1 MFPANEYPPFAS
13 EDIAL
18 FDAFLGDMSDGYS
31 YQNKD
36 LVYTAVH
43 TYLQKCSQQRMPP
56 KWVIETYYHC
66 AERMLLVNRP
76 AKDNTALLTLSQ
88 QLHMA
93 DSASQLAELLLQ
105 FLFETATPDSA
116 LMSSKKDIQ
125 KVLSYIE
132 SHYTSQLRMER
143 SAQFIRENSSNC
155 NIREAASSVGI
166 EDPFYFTRKF
176 KAYWGKSP
184 SEYAKNNE

>member
-36 LVYTAVH
+36 LVYTA
-43 TYLQKCSQQRMPP
+43 
-56 KWVIETYYHC
+56 
-66 AERMLLVNRP
+66 
-76 AKDNTALLTLSQ
+76 LLTLSQ

-105 FLFETATPDSA
+105 FLFETATPDAPDSA
-116 LMSSKKDIQ
+116 LMSSKKEIQ
-125 KVLSYIE
+125 KVLSYIQ